1 MDDTFWQTIKV
12 GNQQGGGLVEV
23 EALVDTGALDTMIPA
38 SLLID
43 LGVQVLTSYNY
54 ILADGRMA
62 QLPYGQAAIEIDG
75 ATRICPVVFG
85 PGDEVL
91 LGATTLETFK
101 LLVDPNDETL
111 LPGDVWPM
119 GGGRKPRPI
128 RRN

>member
-1 MDDTFWQTIKV
+1 MGLFWQSIKV
-12 GNQQGGGLVEV
+12 GNQQGGDMVEV

-38 SLLID
+38 PLLD
-43 LGVQVLTSYNY
+43 ELGVQVLTSYSY

-75 ATRICPVVFG
+75 VTRICSVVFG

-119 GGGRKPRPI
+119 GGGRKPRPV

>member
-1 MDDTFWQTIKV
+1 MGLFWQTIKV

-54 ILADGRMA
+54 ILADGRMVE
-62 QLPYGQAAIEIDG
+62 LSYGQAVIEIDG
-75 ATRICPVVFG
+75 VTRICSVVFG

-101 LLVDPNDETL
+101 LLVDPNDEVL